1 VDTSRSAVRE
11 SFAAIEAEGRMAVA
25 RELRR
30 LRVEH
35 VVLSTG
41 GDWLRDLGR
50 RLR

>member
-1 VDTSRSAVRE
+1 VRE
-11 SFAAIEAEGRMAVA
+11 KFAAIEAEGRAAVA

-35 VVLSTG
+35 VVLSTE